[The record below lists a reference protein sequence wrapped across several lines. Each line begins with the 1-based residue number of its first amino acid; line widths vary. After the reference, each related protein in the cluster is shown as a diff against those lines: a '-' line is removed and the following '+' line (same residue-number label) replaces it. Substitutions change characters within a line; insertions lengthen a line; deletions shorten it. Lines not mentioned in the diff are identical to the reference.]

1 MTSRVTKVNL
11 FFPIATT
18 MPRED
23 EPLLPRAQPKP
34 TPRLLTYLKQE
45 VSPRR
50 GDLVLLLCYVITG
63 LLDSSAFFI
72 WGSFVSMQTGNTVYL
87 GLGLAQADPDRRWVK
102 SGLSIASF
110 CVGSYFFGAFY
121 QFCGPSARRR
131 WALCA
136 SFLFQALLV
145 GIAAVIVTLHRH
157 HHHSTEEWRVLV
169 PLCLVAFQSS
179 GQAVTS
185 RILEC
190 RGLTSVVLTSVYCDL
205 FSNPIGLNIEQRR
218 RAAAILCLGLG
229 TMLGGLWA
237 KSPTGLSGAL
247 WTAVALKGGIGGAWM
262 VWPGVDE

>member
-1 MTSRVTKVNL
+1 
-11 FFPIATT
+11 

-23 EPLLPRAQPKP
+23 EPLLPRAQPKS

-45 VSPRR
+45 VSFCR

-110 CVGSYFFGAFY
+110 CVGSCFFGAFY
-121 QFCGPSARRR
+121 KFCGPSARRR

-157 HHHSTEEWRVLV
+157 HHHSAEEWRVLV

-185 RILEC
+185 RVLEC

-205 FSNPIGLNIEQRR
+205 FSNPIGFNSEQRR
-218 RAAAILCLGLG
+218 RVAAILCLGLG

-262 VWPGVDE
+262 AWPGVDE